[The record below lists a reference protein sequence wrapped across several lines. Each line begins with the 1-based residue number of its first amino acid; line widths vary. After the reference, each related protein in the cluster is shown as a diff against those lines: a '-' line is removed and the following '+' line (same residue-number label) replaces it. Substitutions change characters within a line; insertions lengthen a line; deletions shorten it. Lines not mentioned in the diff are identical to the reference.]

1 MSSEASHRRLAGEV
15 AVITGAARGIGAATA
30 ARFAKEGAKVI
41 CVDRK
46 REEGQAV
53 VDGIVADGGDARFI
67 AGDLADEAGVRAIF
81 AGVDAHFGTVS
92 ILINNAG
99 IAVFDSPVA
108 LTLANWHKCMS
119 VDLEAVWLCTREVL
133 PGMLALKRGAIVNIA
148 SVHAS
153 QVLKGSFPYGV
164 AKHGVLGLTR
174 ALAIEYAAEGIR
186 CNAVSPGYI
195 DTPITQEV
203 MPDHPDFAGFVAR
216 MAQLHPPGRV
226 GQPEEVANAALFLA
240 SCEASF
246 VNGTNLVVD
255 GGRSLIYHD

>member
-1 MSSEASHRRLAGEV
+1 MSSERSKGRLAGEV

-30 ARFAKEGAKVI
+30 IRFAEEGARVV

-46 REEGQAV
+46 VEEGQA
-53 VDGIVADGGDARFI
+53 IVGRITAASGEARFV
-67 AGDLADEAGVRAIF
+67 AGDLGSEAGVKAIF
-81 AGVDAHFGTVS
+81 AGLDALFGPVS
-92 ILINNAG
+92 LLINNAG

-108 LTLANWHKCMS
+108 LTLADWQKCMS

-133 PGMLALKRGAIVNIA
+133 PGMLAQKHGAIVNIA
-148 SVHAS
+148 SVHAT

-174 ALAIEYAAEGIR
+174 ALAIEYAAEGVR
-186 CNAVSPGYI
+186 CNAISPGYI

-216 MAQLHPPGRV
+216 MAQLHPPGRI
-226 GQPEEVANAALFLA
+226 GQPEDVANAAVFLA
-240 SCEASF
+240 SREAGF
-246 VNGTNLVVD
+246 VNGTNMVVD
-255 GGRSLIYHD
+255 GGRSLVYHD